1 MLSSAGLGWAGLG
14 WGVSRDDRGWGVT
27 GTSHD
32 DAGCAPVGEEF
43 LCNNVQQQRALS
55 LSISVIM
62 HRLGIGQHRQLAA
75 SLLQR
80 LVWTRPHPDTW
91 PRGRVGSHHSHQI
104 ICFPV
109 FISKYLS
116 SQRASSSS
124 ITKCKF
130 SLHFRWRGCVIHGR
144 GRNHDSCYIFS
155 EQEMLKQKSQ
165 NISSLFTASQNSYN

>member
-1 MLSSAGLGWAGLG
+1 MLGWAGLSCVGWAGLG

-80 LVWTRPHPDTW
+80 LVWDQTTPGHVDTW
-91 PRGRVGSHHSHQI
+91 PRGLT
-104 ICFPV
+104 P
-109 FISKYLS
+109 LS
-116 SQRASSSS
+116 SDHL
-124 ITKCKF
+124 F
-130 SLHFRWRGCVIHGR
+130 SCFH
-144 GRNHDSCYIFS
+144 
-155 EQEMLKQKSQ
+155 Q
-165 NISSLFTASQNSYN
+165 

>member
-1 MLSSAGLGWAGLG
+1 MLSSAGLG

-80 LVWTRPHPDTW
+80 LVWDQTTPGHVDTW
-91 PRGRVGSHHSHQI
+91 SRGLT
-104 ICFPV
+104 P
-109 FISKYLS
+109 LS
-116 SQRASSSS
+116 SDHL
-124 ITKCKF
+124 F
-130 SLHFRWRGCVIHGR
+130 SCFH
-144 GRNHDSCYIFS
+144 
-155 EQEMLKQKSQ
+155 K
-165 NISSLFTASQNSYN
+165 